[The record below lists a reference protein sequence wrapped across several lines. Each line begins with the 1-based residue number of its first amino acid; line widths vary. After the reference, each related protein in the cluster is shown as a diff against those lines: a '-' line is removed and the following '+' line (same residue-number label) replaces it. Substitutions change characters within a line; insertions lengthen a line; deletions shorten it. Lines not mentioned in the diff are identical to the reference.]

1 MLAVIAQGSRGERT
15 MQRRLAIIGV
25 VALSLMA
32 AQTSCGQKRVSP
44 PANAKCDLGGGN
56 SITVDYS
63 SPRADGRKIYGG
75 LVPYGEVWRAGA
87 NKATTFVTT
96 VDLKVGGKDVPAG
109 SYTLFAIP
117 AADKWTLIIS
127 KKTGEWGI
135 PYPGADSDF
144 VRLDMKSSS
153 LPSAVENFT
162 IAFDQSGSGCTL
174 RMDWETTRASVEIAK
189 K

>member
-1 MLAVIAQGSRGERT
+1 MIAASAKGSRGERK
-15 MQRRLAIIGV
+15 MQKRLAIIGL
-25 VALSLMA
+25 AGMCLLT
-32 AQTSCGQKRVSP
+32 AQASCGQKRVSP
-44 PANAKCDLGGGN
+44 PANAQCDLGGGKT
-56 SITVDYS
+56 ITVDYS
-63 SPRADGRKIYGG
+63 SPRADGRKIYGE

-96 VDLKVGGKDVPAG
+96 ADLKVGGKDVPAG
-109 SYTLFAIP
+109 SYTIFAIP
-117 AADKWTLIIS
+117 TPDKWTLIIS

-144 VRLDMKSSS
+144 ARLEMKSSS

-162 IAFDQSGSGCTL
+162 ISFEKSGGGCTMRL
-174 RMDWETTRASVEIAK
+174 DWATTRASVEIAK